1 MSRTIG
7 FLYDSYAQAAHAV
20 SDLEAAGISGAD
32 IGFVANNSAS
42 GEACVNTATITAG
55 QSAETGA
62 TVGAAVGGGAGLLA
76 GLGLLAI
83 PGLGP
88 VVAAGWLATTV
99 MGAAAGAG
107 AGAAAG
113 GILGML
119 TNAGITETDAHLY
132 AESVRRGSTLV
143 TVRCDDGRIGAV
155 EQIMRQHNP
164 VDPDDRRRNYRDTG
178 WAAFDESTPPI
189 RTTGPT

>member
-7 FLYDSYAQAAHAV
+7 FLYDSYAQAAQAV
-20 SDLEAAGISGAD
+20 SDLEVAGISCAD

-42 GEACVNTATITAG
+42 GESCVNTATTTAG

-62 TVGAAVGGGAGLLA
+62 TVGAVVGGGAGLLA

-88 VVAAGWLATTV
+88 VVAVGWLATTV
-99 MGAAAGAG
+99 AGAAAGAG

-113 GILGML
+113 GILGRL
-119 TNAGITETDAHLY
+119 TNVGITEADAHLY
-132 AESVRRGSTLV
+132 AEPVRRGSTLV
-143 TVRCDDGRIGAV
+143 TVRCDEARVGAV
-155 EQIMRQHNP
+155 EQIMRQHDP
-164 VDPDDRRRNYRDTG
+164 VDPDERRRTYRDTG
-178 WAAFDESTPPI
+178 WAAFDDSVPPI
-189 RTTGPT
+189 RPTGPT